1 MSLAD
6 LFHPPKPAPRRGRIV
21 RLLNVWGTDAAA
33 SAQEVA
39 YEAASVKRQ
48 KSEARKAYHRR
59 WHAIQY
65 ATSEAF
71 REATKERA
79 RRTYANM
86 TPEQKAEKMARAKA
100 RRAERA

>member
-6 LFHPPKPAPRRGRIV
+6 LFQPVKPVPRRGRIV
-21 RLLNVWGTDAAA
+21 RLLNVWGTDAAY
-33 SAQEVA
+33 EV
-39 YEAASVKRQ
+39 ASVKRQ

-59 WHAIQY
+59 WHAKQY

-86 TPEQKAEKMARAKA
+86 TPEQRAAKIARGKALREA
-100 RRAERA
+100 RRA